1 MSQDIKLLNM
11 YPKNQDNFYSGV
23 QPGKNITYTCY
34 VTFKIVKFVPQK
46 LRKIIC
52 RGTFTTYRFS
62 VLHNYTWKIR
72 KRTPKND
79 KTAMSGYRT

>member
-1 MSQDIKLLNM
+1 MFHSVYKQRAFKENII
-11 YPKNQDNFYSGV
+11 GV
-23 QPGKNITYTCY
+23 PR
-34 VTFKIVKFVPQK
+34 K

-52 RGTFTTYRFS
+52 RGTFTTYRYS

>member
-1 MSQDIKLLNM
+1 MFHSVYKQRAFKE
-11 YPKNQDNFYSGV
+11 
-23 QPGKNITYTCY
+23 NI
-34 VTFKIVKFVPQK
+34 IGVPQK

-52 RGTFTTYRFS
+52 WGTFTTYRYS
-62 VLHNYTWKIR
+62 VLHNYMRKIR